1 MSTNVIERPDQGQE
15 QERQALRTAYHSIM
29 EGGLNRKTLAMR
41 LWEQGNRKGWDPADI
56 DFSQDA
62 EHWGLLD
69 DNLREVMTMIAV
81 MFIIGEE
88 SVTEDIQPF
97 MRAMAAEGRFEDE
110 MYLTQFAYEEAKH
123 VDVFRRWLDAV
134 GATHDLHEIVE
145 MGMTVSTRGILSMG
159 PGGVFSDLQPEAM
172 RRLDTDPSPKA
183 QIRANVIYNQYVEG
197 TLALTGYW
205 AWSKILESTGGL
217 FPGMQQIIKYLAR
230 DERRHLAWGTYNIR
244 RHIAADDSLWD
255 YTVECLDE
263 MKARLYEQ
271 EENRKR
277 FVAESGEGE
286 DDFGKALGVGPDD
299 RFAYQLSR
307 LERRYGA
314 IESARG
320 QSVEAIEAG
329 TTDDAVGDDEGYDD
343 LAAD

>member
-1 MSTNVIERPDQGQE
+1 MSTNVIERPDAE
-15 QERQALRTAYHSIM
+15 QHRQALRTAYHSIG
-29 EGGLNRKTLAMR
+29 EGGLNRNSLAMR

-56 DFSQDA
+56 DFSQDT

-69 DNLREVMTMIAV
+69 DNLRETVTMLAV

-134 GATHDLHEIVE
+134 GAKQDLHNIIE
-145 MGMTVSTRGILSMG
+145 MGMEFTPKGVLSVA
-159 PGGVFSDLQPEAM
+159 PGGIFSDLQPEAM
-172 RRLDTDPSPKA
+172 RRLEHDHSPKA

-205 AWSKILESTGGL
+205 AWNKILEATGGL
-217 FPGMQQIIKYLAR
+217 FPGMQQIIAYLAR

-244 RHIAADDSLWD
+244 RHVAADDSLWD
-255 YTVECLDE
+255 YTVACLDE
-263 MKARLYEQ
+263 MKERMYEQ
-271 EENRKR
+271 EEIRAK
-277 FVAESGEGE
+277 FQEEMGEE
-286 DDFGKALGVGPDD
+286 DDFGKAIGVGPEE

-329 TTDDAVGDDEGYDD
+329 TTADAVGDDEGYDD
-343 LAAD
+343 LAAE

>member
-1 MSTNVIERPDQGQE
+1 MSTNVIERPEEHDQRRE
-15 QERQALRTAYHSIM
+15 ALRTAYHSIVA
-29 EGGLNRKTLAMR
+29 GGLKRDTLAMR
-41 LWEQGNRKGWDPADI
+41 LWQQGNRKGWDPADV
-56 DFSQDA
+56 DFSKDA

-69 DNLREVMTMIAV
+69 DNLRETVTMLAV

-110 MYLTQFAYEEAKH
+110 MYLTQFVYEEAKH

-134 GATHDLHEIVE
+134 GAKQDLHDIID
-145 MGMTVSTRGILSMG
+145 MGMEFSTRGVLSIA
-159 PGGVFSDLQPEAM
+159 PGGIFSDLQPEAM
-172 RRLDTDPSPKA
+172 RRLDTDPSPRA

-205 AWSKILESTGGL
+205 AWSKILEATGGL
-217 FPGMQQIIKYLAR
+217 FPGMQQIISLLAR

-255 YTVECLDE
+255 YTVACLDE
-263 MKARLYEQ
+263 MKDRMYEQ
-271 EENRKR
+271 EAIREK
-277 FVAESGEGE
+277 FQAEMGED
-286 DDFGKALGVGPDD
+286 DDFGKAIGVGPEE

-320 QSVEAIEAG
+320 QSVESIEAG
-329 TTDDAVGDDEGYDD
+329 TTHDAVGDDEGYDD
-343 LAAD
+343 LAAE

>member
-1 MSTNVIERPDQGQE
+1 MSSNVIERPE
-15 QERQALRTAYHSIM
+15 QQVEREALRTAYHSIT
-29 EGGLNRKTLAMR
+29 EGGLNRESLAMR
-41 LWEQGNRKGWDPADI
+41 LWAQGNRKAWDPADI

-69 DNLREVMTMIAV
+69 DSMRQVVTMLAV

-97 MRAMAAEGRFEDE
+97 MRAMSAEGRFEDE
-110 MYLTQFAYEEAKH
+110 MYLTQFAMEEAKH

-134 GATHDLHEIVE
+134 GAKQDLHEIVHQ
-145 MGMTVSTRGILSMG
+145 GMEFSTRGILSVG

-172 RRLDTDPSPKA
+172 RRLEHDPSPKA
-183 QIRANVIYNQYVEG
+183 QIRANVVYNQFVEG
-197 TLALTGYW
+197 CLALTGYW

-217 FPGMQQIIKYLAR
+217 FPGMQNIIAYLAR

-244 RHIAADDSLWD
+244 RHVAADDSLWD
-255 YTVECLDE
+255 YTVACLDE
-263 MKARLYEQ
+263 MKERLYEQ
-271 EENRKR
+271 EETRKK
-277 FVAESGEGE
+277 AMAAMGPEEE
-286 DDFGKALGVGPDD
+286 DDFGKALGVGPEE

-307 LERRYGA
+307 LDRRYGA

-329 TTDDAVGDDEGYDD
+329 TTDAAVGDDEGYDE